1 MAMGFRFKISYHKR
15 LYGSLVIYSL
25 FLLGC
30 FAIFQ
35 YHREKEFKAD
45 EMDSRLQVL
54 NEEILAG
61 MAEGKS
67 IGETVAAIKTGFPE
81 LRISLISR
89 NGRLMYDN
97 FVDSLPES
105 NHLSRKEVRD
115 ALRNGTGFDLRRTA
129 RVPER
134 ISFTQPEQRQ
144 ICDTNGCP
152 YSVSLHQLLAAD
164 YAFLWFMSA
173 VTAVMCII
181 GFFATEDSDAMWN
194 V

>member
-1 MAMGFRFKISYHKR
+1 MGFRFKISYHKR

-67 IGETVAAIKTGFPE
+67 IEETVAAIKTGFPE
-81 LRISLISR
+81 LRVSLISR
-89 NGRLMYDN
+89 RSEEHTSELQ
-97 FVDSLPES
+97 SP
-105 NHLSRKEVRD
+105 R
-115 ALRNGTGFDLRRTA
+115 
-129 RVPER
+129 
-134 ISFTQPEQRQ
+134 
-144 ICDTNGCP
+144 
-152 YSVSLHQLLAAD
+152 
-164 YAFLWFMSA
+164 
-173 VTAVMCII
+173 
-181 GFFATEDSDAMWN
+181 
-194 V
+194 

>member
-1 MAMGFRFKISYHKR
+1 MGFRFKISYHKR

-115 ALRNGTGFDLRRTA
+115 ALRNGTGFDLRRHSEYRKEFLYSARATDRYVIRTA
-129 RVPER
+129 V
-134 ISFTQPEQRQ
+134 
-144 ICDTNGCP
+144 P

-181 GFFATEDSDAMWN
+181 GFLPPEDSDAMWN